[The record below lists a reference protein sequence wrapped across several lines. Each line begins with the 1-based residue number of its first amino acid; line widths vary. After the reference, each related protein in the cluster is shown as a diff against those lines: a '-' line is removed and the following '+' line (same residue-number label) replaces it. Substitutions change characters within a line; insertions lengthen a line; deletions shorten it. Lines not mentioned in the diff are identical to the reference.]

1 MTIFEKTLGI
11 NYRTTLAGSASAL
24 LALLAALA
32 AFPDS
37 LGSYSSIIPQPWRD
51 KIFLAS
57 ALSAALLRIIAA
69 ASTKEGPKA
78 ATTKNIS
85 KLRENILHV
94 HPTAAVTAITT

>member
-1 MTIFEKTLGI
+1 MTILEKTLGI

-24 LALLAALA
+24 LALLAAVA

-37 LGSYSSIIPQPWRD
+37 LGSYSSLIPQPWRD

-69 ASTKEGPKA
+69 ASTKDARVAGTGAPLDPYRVDDG
-78 ATTKNIS
+78 NITPR
-85 KLRENILHV
+85 KIL
-94 HPTAAVTAITT
+94 

>member
-1 MTIFEKTLGI
+1 MSILEKTLGI

-37 LGSYSSIIPQPWRD
+37 LGSYSSLIPQPWRD

-69 ASTKEGPKA
+69 ASTKDARVAGTGAPLDPYRVDDG
-78 ATTKNIS
+78 NITPR
-85 KLRENILHV
+85 KIL
-94 HPTAAVTAITT
+94 

>member
-1 MTIFEKTLGI
+1 MTILEKTLGI

-37 LGSYSSIIPQPWRD
+37 LGSYSSLIPQPWRD

-69 ASTKEGPKA
+69 ASTKDARVAGTGAPLDPYRVHDG
-78 ATTKNIS
+78 NITPRKIS
-85 KLRENILHV
+85 
-94 HPTAAVTAITT
+94 

>member
-1 MTIFEKTLGI
+1 MTILEKTLGI
-11 NYRTTLAGSASAL
+11 NYRTTLTGSASAL

-37 LGSYSSIIPQPWRD
+37 LGSYSSLIPQPWRD

-69 ASTKEGPKA
+69 ASTKDARVAGTGAPLDPYRVDDG
-78 ATTKNIS
+78 NITPR
-85 KLRENILHV
+85 KIL
-94 HPTAAVTAITT
+94 

>member
-1 MTIFEKTLGI
+1 MTILEKTLGI

-37 LGSYSSIIPQPWRD
+37 LGSYSSLIPQPWRD

-57 ALSAALLRIIAA
+57 AISAALLRIIAA
-69 ASTKEGPKA
+69 ASTKDARVAGTGAPLDPYRVDDG
-78 ATTKNIS
+78 NITPRKIS
-85 KLRENILHV
+85 
-94 HPTAAVTAITT
+94 

>member
-1 MTIFEKTLGI
+1 MTILEKTLGI
-11 NYRTTLAGSASAL
+11 NYRTTLTGSASAL

-69 ASTKEGPKA
+69 ASTKDARVAGTGAPLDPYRVDDG
-78 ATTKNIS
+78 NITPR
-85 KLRENILHV
+85 KIL
-94 HPTAAVTAITT
+94 

>member
-11 NYRTTLAGSASAL
+11 NYRTTLTGSASAL

-37 LGSYSSIIPQPWRD
+37 LGSYSSLIPQPWRD

-69 ASTKEGPKA
+69 ASTKDARVAGSGAPLDPYRVHDG
-78 ATTKNIS
+78 NITPRTIS
-85 KLRENILHV
+85 
-94 HPTAAVTAITT
+94 

>member
-1 MTIFEKTLGI
+1 MTILEKTLGI

-37 LGSYSSIIPQPWRD
+37 LGSYSSLIPQPWRD

-57 ALSAALLRIIAA
+57 AISAALLRIIAA
-69 ASTKEGPKA
+69 ANTKDASVAGTGAPLDPYRVDDG
-78 ATTKNIS
+78 NITPR
-85 KLRENILHV
+85 KIL
-94 HPTAAVTAITT
+94 

>member
-1 MTIFEKTLGI
+1 MTILEKTLGI

-37 LGSYSSIIPQPWRD
+37 LGSYSSLIPQPWRD

-69 ASTKEGPKA
+69 ASTKDARVAGTGAPLDPYRVDDG
-78 ATTKNIS
+78 NITPR
-85 KLRENILHV
+85 KIL
-94 HPTAAVTAITT
+94 

>member
-1 MTIFEKTLGI
+1 MTILEKTLGI

-37 LGSYSSIIPQPWRD
+37 LGSYSSLIPQPWRD

-57 ALSAALLRIIAA
+57 AISAALLRIIAA
-69 ASTKEGPKA
+69 ANTKDARVTGTGAPLDPYRVDDG
-78 ATTKNIS
+78 NITPR
-85 KLRENILHV
+85 KIL
-94 HPTAAVTAITT
+94 

>member
-1 MTIFEKTLGI
+1 MTILEKTLGI
-11 NYRTTLAGSASAL
+11 NYRTTLTGSASAL

-37 LGSYSSIIPQPWRD
+37 LGSYSSLIPQPWRD

-69 ASTKEGPKA
+69 ASTKDARVAGTGAPLDPYRVDDG
-78 ATTKNIS
+78 NITPR
-85 KLRENILHV
+85 KI
-94 HPTAAVTAITT
+94 P